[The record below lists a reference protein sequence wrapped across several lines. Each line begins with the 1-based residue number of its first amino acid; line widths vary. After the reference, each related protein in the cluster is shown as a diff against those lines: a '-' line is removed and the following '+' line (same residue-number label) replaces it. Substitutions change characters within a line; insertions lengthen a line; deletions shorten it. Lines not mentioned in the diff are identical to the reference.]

1 MFNKLRDLV
10 IIFAAIGGVSF
21 MAFAE
26 TSTINNTTNQT
37 INSTA
42 TNTNNNNNVNT
53 NNSTSVSTATN
64 TNLNTNNTTINQTS
78 NSTNTSTSTINN
90 TQNVTSN
97 ITQDQNI
104 VNSTTSN
111 NTNNSVVTQTS
122 STTNNSNVVTENTNT
137 NFSTNSSTVNTNNVN
152 ENNSQNVNQNTNINE
167 SNSRQVVT
175 QRIKSPP
182 PSAIAPSVMSY
193 SQIVCATGGSVG
205 MQTQVFGLAIG
216 KTKVDLNC
224 ERILL
229 SRELAAQGMRV
240 ASVALLCQDK
250 RVFLAMESSGT
261 PCPVN
266 GLIGNEAKAYWAA
279 NPQERPDYDDIK
291 KKLALHD
298 VKAYKKKDFC
308 KKFPTHKLCSG

>member
-1 MFNKLRDLV
+1 MLSRLREIA
-10 IIFAAIGGVSF
+10 IIFAAIGFFGIVL
-21 MAFAE
+21 AE
-26 TSTINNTTNQT
+26 DSNITNNTTQNIT
-37 INSTA
+37 STA
-42 TNTNNNNNVNT
+42 TNTNNNTNVNQ
-53 NNSTSVSTATN
+53 STSTSTN
-64 TNLNTNNTTINQTS
+64 TNFNTNSSTINQTT
-78 NSTNTSTSTINN
+78 NSTNTSVSTINN

-104 VNSTTSN
+104 VNSTTTN
-111 NTNNSVVTQTS
+111 NTNNSVVSQTS
-122 STTNNSNVVTENTNT
+122 DSNVVSNNTNN

-152 ENNSQNVNQNTNINE
+152 ENNSQNVNQNTNINQ

-175 QRIKSPP
+175 QKLKGQVQN
-182 PSAIAPSVMSY
+182 SAIAPSVVSY
-193 SQIVCATGGSVG
+193 SQVVCTSGGSTA
-205 MQTQVFGLAIG
+205 MQTQVFGLAVG
-216 KTKVDLNC
+216 RSKVDLNC

-229 SRELAAQGMRV
+229 SRELANQGMKV

-279 NPQERPDYDDIK
+279 NPQERPDYDDMK

>member
-1 MFNKLRDLV
+1 MLSRLREIT
-10 IIFAAIGGVSF
+10 IIFAAIGFFGIVL
-21 MAFAE
+21 AE
-26 TSTINNTTNQT
+26 DSNITNNTTQNIT
-37 INSTA
+37 STA
-42 TNTNNNNNVNT
+42 TNNNNNTNVSQSTNTNTNTNWNT
-53 NNSTSVSTATN
+53 NNST
-64 TNLNTNNTTINQTS
+64 INQTT

-104 VNSTTSN
+104 VNSTTTN
-111 NTNNSVVTQTS
+111 NTNNSVVSQTS
-122 STTNNSNVVTENTNT
+122 DSNVVSNNTNN

-152 ENNSQNVNQNTNINE
+152 ENNSQNVNQNTNINQ

-182 PSAIAPSVMSY
+182 PSAIAPSVMNY

-205 MQTQVFGLAIG
+205 MQTQVFGLAVG

-229 SRELAAQGMRV
+229 SRELANQGMKV
-240 ASVALLCQDK
+240 ASVSLLCGDK
-250 RVFLAMESSGT
+250 RVFISMLNSNT

>member
-1 MFNKLRDLV
+1 MFDKLRDLV

-21 MAFAE
+21 MALAE

-42 TNTNNNNNVNT
+42 TNTNQNTNINQSTSTSTNTNWNT
-53 NNSTSVSTATN
+53 NNST
-64 TNLNTNNTTINQTS
+64 INQTT

-104 VNSTTSN
+104 VNSTTTN
-111 NTNNSVVTQTS
+111 NTNNSVVSQTS
-122 STTNNSNVVTENTNT
+122 DSNVVSNNTNN
-137 NFSTNSSTVNTNNVN
+137 NFSTSSSTVNTNNVN
-152 ENNSQNVNQNTNINE
+152 QNNSQNVNQNTNINE

-182 PSAIAPSVMSY
+182 PSAIAPSVMNY

-205 MQTQVFGLAIG
+205 MQTQVFGLAVG

-229 SRELAAQGMRV
+229 SRELANQGMKV

-279 NPQERPDYDDIK
+279 NPQERPDYDDMK

-308 KKFPTHKLCSG
+308 KKFPTHELCSG

>member
-1 MFNKLRDLV
+1 MLSRLREIA
-10 IIFAAIGGVSF
+10 IIFAAIGFFGIVL
-21 MAFAE
+21 AE
-26 TSTINNTTNQT
+26 DSNITNNTTQNIT
-37 INSTA
+37 STA
-42 TNTNNNNNVNT
+42 TNTNNNTNVNQ
-53 NNSTSVSTATN
+53 STSTSTN
-64 TNLNTNNTTINQTS
+64 TNFNTNSSTINQTT

-104 VNSTTSN
+104 VNSTTTN
-111 NTNNSVVTQTS
+111 NTNNSVVSQTS
-122 STTNNSNVVTENTNT
+122 DSNVVSNNTNN
-137 NFSTNSSTVNTNNVN
+137 NFSTSSSTVNTNNVN
-152 ENNSQNVNQNTNINE
+152 ENNSQNVNQNTNINQ

-175 QRIKSPP
+175 QKLKGQVQN
-182 PSAIAPSVMSY
+182 SAIAPSVVSY
-193 SQIVCATGGSVG
+193 SQVVCTSGGSTA
-205 MQTQVFGLAIG
+205 MQTQVFGLAVG
-216 KTKVDLNC
+216 RSKVDLNC

-229 SRELAAQGMRV
+229 SRELANQGMKV

-279 NPQERPDYDDIK
+279 NPQERPDYDDMK

>member
-1 MFNKLRDLV
+1 MLSRLREIA

-21 MAFAE
+21 MALAE

-42 TNTNNNNNVNT
+42 TNTNQNT
-53 NNSTSVSTATN
+53 NINQSTSTSTN
-64 TNLNTNNTTINQTS
+64 TNFNTNSSTINQTT

-104 VNSTTSN
+104 VNSTTTN
-111 NTNNSVVTQTS
+111 NTNNSVVSQTS
-122 STTNNSNVVTENTNT
+122 DSNVVSNNTNN

-152 ENNSQNVNQNTNINE
+152 ENNSQNVNQNTNINQ

-175 QRIKSPP
+175 QKLKGQVQN
-182 PSAIAPSVMSY
+182 SAIAPSITNYNSV
-193 SQIVCATGGSVG
+193 VCRYGNSVG
-205 MQTQVFGLAIG
+205 IQTQVLGFASGRSEID
-216 KTKVDLNC
+216 KNC
-224 ERILL
+224 ELILL
-229 SRELAAQGMRV
+229 SRELSAQGLKV
-240 ASVALLCQDK
+240 ASVALLCSDP
-250 RVFLAMESSGT
+250 RVFAAMTDFANT
-261 PCPVN
+261 PCPVVVN
-266 GLIGNEAKAYWAA
+266 GKGLIGSEALAYWKA
-279 NPQERPDYDDIK
+279 NPEKRPDWHLIKHEYDHK
-291 KKLALHD
+291 KYD

>member
-1 MFNKLRDLV
+1 M
-10 IIFAAIGGVSF
+10 
-21 MAFAE
+21 
-26 TSTINNTTNQT
+26 
-37 INSTA
+37 
-42 TNTNNNNNVNT
+42 
-53 NNSTSVSTATN
+53 
-64 TNLNTNNTTINQTS
+64 
-78 NSTNTSTSTINN
+78 
-90 TQNVTSN
+90 
-97 ITQDQNI
+97 
-104 VNSTTSN
+104 
-111 NTNNSVVTQTS
+111 
-122 STTNNSNVVTENTNT
+122 
-137 NFSTNSSTVNTNNVN
+137 
-152 ENNSQNVNQNTNINE
+152 NQNTNINE

-175 QRIKSPP
+175 QKFKGQVV
-182 PSAIAPSVMSY
+182 PSAIAPSVMNY

-205 MQTQVFGLAIG
+205 MQTQVFGLAVG

-279 NPQERPDYDDIK
+279 NPQERPDYDDMK

>member
-1 MFNKLRDLV
+1 MLSRLREIA
-10 IIFAAIGGVSF
+10 IIFAAIGFFGIVL
-21 MAFAE
+21 AE
-26 TSTINNTTNQT
+26 DSNITNNTTQNIT
-37 INSTA
+37 STA
-42 TNTNNNNNVNT
+42 TNTNNNTNVNQ
-53 NNSTSVSTATN
+53 STSTSTN
-64 TNLNTNNTTINQTS
+64 TNFNTNSSTINQTT

-104 VNSTTSN
+104 VNSTTTN
-111 NTNNSVVTQTS
+111 NTNNSVVSQTS
-122 STTNNSNVVTENTNT
+122 DSNVVSNNTNN
-137 NFSTNSSTVNTNNVN
+137 NFSTSSSTVNTNNVN
-152 ENNSQNVNQNTNINE
+152 ENNSQNVNQNTNINQ

-182 PSAIAPSVMSY
+182 PSAIAPSVVSY
-193 SQIVCATGGSVG
+193 SQVVCTSGGSTA
-205 MQTQVFGLAIG
+205 MQTQVFGLAVG
-216 KTKVDLNC
+216 RSKVDLNC

-229 SRELAAQGMRV
+229 SRELANQGMKV

-279 NPQERPDYDDIK
+279 NPQERPDYDDMK

>member
-1 MFNKLRDLV
+1 MLSRLREIT
-10 IIFAAIGGVSF
+10 IIFAAIGFFGIVL
-21 MAFAE
+21 AE
-26 TSTINNTTNQT
+26 DSNITNNTTQNIT
-37 INSTA
+37 STA
-42 TNTNNNNNVNT
+42 TNTNNNTNVNQ
-53 NNSTSVSTATN
+53 STSTSTN
-64 TNLNTNNTTINQTS
+64 TNFNTNSSTINQTT
-78 NSTNTSTSTINN
+78 NSTNTSVSTINN

-104 VNSTTSN
+104 VNSTTTN
-111 NTNNSVVTQTS
+111 NTNNSVVSQTS
-122 STTNNSNVVTENTNT
+122 DSNVVSNNTNN
-137 NFSTNSSTVNTNNVN
+137 NFSTSSSTVNTNNVN
-152 ENNSQNVNQNTNINE
+152 QNNSQNVNQNTNINQ

-175 QRIKSPP
+175 QKFKGQVV
-182 PSAIAPSVMSY
+182 PSAIAPSVVSY
-193 SQIVCATGGSVG
+193 SQIVCTSGGSTA
-205 MQTQVFGLAIG
+205 MQTQVFGLAVG
-216 KTKVDLNC
+216 RSKVDLNC

-229 SRELAAQGMRV
+229 SRELANQGMKV

>member
-1 MFNKLRDLV
+1 MLSRLREIT
-10 IIFAAIGGVSF
+10 IIFAAIGFFGIVL
-21 MAFAE
+21 AE
-26 TSTINNTTNQT
+26 DSNITNNTTQNIT
-37 INSTA
+37 STA
-42 TNTNNNNNVNT
+42 TNTNNNTNVNQ
-53 NNSTSVSTATN
+53 STSTSTN
-64 TNLNTNNTTINQTS
+64 TNFNTNSSTINQTT
-78 NSTNTSTSTINN
+78 NSTNTSVSTINN

-104 VNSTTSN
+104 VNSTTTN
-111 NTNNSVVTQTS
+111 NTNNSVVSQTS
-122 STTNNSNVVTENTNT
+122 DSNVVSNNTNN
-137 NFSTNSSTVNTNNVN
+137 NFSTSSSTVNTNNVN
-152 ENNSQNVNQNTNINE
+152 QNNSQNVNQNTNINE

-175 QRIKSPP
+175 QKFKGQVV
-182 PSAIAPSVMSY
+182 PSAIAPSVVSY
-193 SQIVCATGGSVG
+193 SQIVCTSGGSTA
-205 MQTQVFGLAIG
+205 MQTQVFGLAVG

-229 SRELAAQGMRV
+229 SRELANQGMKV

-279 NPQERPDYDDIK
+279 NPQERPDYDDMK

-308 KKFPTHKLCSG
+308 KKFPTHKLCLG

>member
-1 MFNKLRDLV
+1 MLSRLREIT
-10 IIFAAIGGVSF
+10 IIFAAIGFFGIVL
-21 MAFAE
+21 AE
-26 TSTINNTTNQT
+26 DSNITNNTTQNIT
-37 INSTA
+37 STA
-42 TNTNNNNNVNT
+42 TNTNNNTNVNQ
-53 NNSTSVSTATN
+53 STSTSTN
-64 TNLNTNNTTINQTS
+64 TNFNTNSSTINQTT
-78 NSTNTSTSTINN
+78 NSTNTSVSTINN

-104 VNSTTSN
+104 VNSTTTN
-111 NTNNSVVTQTS
+111 NTNNSVVSQTS
-122 STTNNSNVVTENTNT
+122 DSNVVSNNTNN
-137 NFSTNSSTVNTNNVN
+137 NFSTSSSTVNTNNVN
-152 ENNSQNVNQNTNINE
+152 QNNSQNVNQNTNINQ

-182 PSAIAPSVMSY
+182 PSAIAPSVMNY

-205 MQTQVFGLAIG
+205 MQTQVFGLAVG

-229 SRELAAQGMRV
+229 SRELANQGMKV

-250 RVFLAMESSGT
+250 RVWRAMLNSST

-279 NPQERPDYDDIK
+279 NPQERPDWEDIK
-291 KKLALHD
+291 HKYDHKKYD
-298 VKAYKKKDFC
+298 IKAYKKKDFC

>member
-1 MFNKLRDLV
+1 MFDKLRDLV

-21 MAFAE
+21 MALAE

-42 TNTNNNNNVNT
+42 TNTNNNTNVNQSTSTSTNTNWNT
-53 NNSTSVSTATN
+53 NNST
-64 TNLNTNNTTINQTS
+64 INQTT

-104 VNSTTSN
+104 VNSTTTN
-111 NTNNSVVTQTS
+111 NTNNSVVSQTS
-122 STTNNSNVVTENTNT
+122 DSNVVSNNTNN
-137 NFSTNSSTVNTNNVN
+137 NFSTSQSTVNTNNVN
-152 ENNSQNVNQNTNINE
+152 QNNSQNVNQNTNINE

-182 PSAIAPSVMSY
+182 PSAIAPSVMNY

-205 MQTQVFGLAIG
+205 MQTQVFGLAVG

-229 SRELAAQGMRV
+229 SRELANQGMKV

-250 RVFLAMESSGT
+250 RVFLAMESSNT

-279 NPQERPDYDDIK
+279 NPQERPDWEDIK
-291 KKLALHD
+291 HKYDHKKYD

>member
-1 MFNKLRDLV
+1 MLSRLREIT
-10 IIFAAIGGVSF
+10 IIFAAIGFFGIVL
-21 MAFAE
+21 AE
-26 TSTINNTTNQT
+26 DSNITNNTTQNIT
-37 INSTA
+37 STA
-42 TNTNNNNNVNT
+42 TNTNNNTNVNQSTSTSTNTNFNT
-53 NNSTSVSTATN
+53 NNST
-64 TNLNTNNTTINQTS
+64 INQTT
-78 NSTNTSTSTINN
+78 NSTNTSVSTINN

-104 VNSTTSN
+104 VNSTTTN
-111 NTNNSVVTQTS
+111 NTNNSVVSQTS
-122 STTNNSNVVTENTNT
+122 DSNVVSNNTNN
-137 NFSTNSSTVNTNNVN
+137 NFSTSSSTVNTNNVN
-152 ENNSQNVNQNTNINE
+152 QNNSQNVNQNTNINQ

-175 QRIKSPP
+175 QKFKGQVV
-182 PSAIAPSVMSY
+182 PSAIAPSVMNY

-205 MQTQVFGLAIG
+205 MQTQVFGLAVG

-229 SRELAAQGMRV
+229 SRELANQGMKV

-250 RVFLAMESSGT
+250 RVWRAMLNSST

-279 NPQERPDYDDIK
+279 NPQERPDYDDMK

>member
-1 MFNKLRDLV
+1 MLSRLREIT
-10 IIFAAIGGVSF
+10 IIFAAIGFFGIVL
-21 MAFAE
+21 AE
-26 TSTINNTTNQT
+26 DSNITNNTTQNIT
-37 INSTA
+37 STA
-42 TNTNNNNNVNT
+42 TNTNNNTNVNQ
-53 NNSTSVSTATN
+53 STSTSTN
-64 TNLNTNNTTINQTS
+64 TNFNTNSSTINQTT
-78 NSTNTSTSTINN
+78 NSTNTSVSTINN

-104 VNSTTSN
+104 VNSTTTN
-111 NTNNSVVTQTS
+111 NTNNSVVSQTS
-122 STTNNSNVVTENTNT
+122 DSNVVSNNTNN
-137 NFSTNSSTVNTNNVN
+137 NFSTSSSTVNTNNVN
-152 ENNSQNVNQNTNINE
+152 QNNSQNVNQNTNINQ

-175 QRIKSPP
+175 QKFKGQVV
-182 PSAIAPSVMSY
+182 PSAIAPSVMNY

-205 MQTQVFGLAIG
+205 MQTQVFGLAVG

-229 SRELAAQGMRV
+229 SRELANQGMKV

-291 KKLALHD
+291 KKLALYD